1 MFVKVQKIH
10 IRKSQNY
17 LGNFMGNHC
26 KPALRRLDPIKT
38 TKFTKI
44 ASENIESEI
53 KFFCKLTVRK
63 CLC

>member
-1 MFVKVQKIH
+1 ME
-10 IRKSQNY
+10 
-17 LGNFMGNHC
+17 NHC
-26 KPALRRLDPIKT
+26 RPTLRRLDPIKT

-63 CLC
+63 SLC